1 MLKTHSLLK
10 KWFITAVA
18 LLMATQVFAEESID
32 RTQPYQ
38 MMTQVAEVSFERL
51 KNEQENIHNDP
62 ELLKVIVE
70 EELMPYVNAQYA
82 ALKLLGPNLKGAD
95 RKDVRV
101 FIDAFRK
108 YLVSSYA
115 QVLTQYSDQTIQFGP
130 EPKIK
135 ADSRIT
141 SIKVD
146 IIDSPRPNIK
156 LEFKLRKDKKSGE
169 WKAFDMV
176 AEGISLLSS
185 KQSEWNTKIRQ
196 EGILQVADELEKLAA
211 QPIRFESNK

>member
-1 MLKTHSLLK
+1 MLKTNSLLK

-18 LLMATQVFAEESID
+18 LLMSTQVLAEESID

-135 ADSRIT
+135 TDSRIT

-146 IIDSPRPNIK
+146 IIDTPRPNIK